1 MGVAGCSTAP
11 AVRAPDDTAPP
22 AETSPAETPAPPPSE
37 AARAQVPAEIPA
49 ADLATQYLFRAQYLG
64 PQQEDGSF
72 RLILWLESLR
82 RFRLQAVDP
91 IGRVAWNLDA
101 DDSQV
106 LWIDHRGQRVC
117 RYGESIEL
125 PGLAMGAFP
134 AAALPSL
141 LLGVIPVPPVVRP
154 KVHQQDG
161 VRHLQW
167 RDAEGR
173 AWTATLRNGD
183 LLRWALWAG
192 GRSGEEAGGEPV
204 AQLRRQEPWWIL
216 LDRRQDL
223 EVRWRQVLR
232 EPLEDLPPAPEIPPE
247 YGSEGCRE
255 EI

>member
-1 MGVAGCSTAP
+1 
-11 AVRAPDDTAPP
+11 
-22 AETSPAETPAPPPSE
+22 
-37 AARAQVPAEIPA
+37 VPAEIPTR
-49 ADLATQYLFRAQYLG
+49 DLATQYLFRAQYLG
-64 PQQEDGSF
+64 PQQEDASF
-72 RLILWLESLR
+72 RLILWLESSR

-101 DDSQV
+101 DGSQV

-141 LLGVIPVPPVVRP
+141 LLGVIPVPAEVRP

-167 RDAEGR
+167 RDTEGR
-173 AWTATLRNGD
+173 AWTATLRDGE
-183 LLRWALWAG
+183 LLRWALWPG

-204 AQLRRQEPWWIL
+204 AQLRRQAPWWIL

-232 EPLEDLPPAPEIPPE
+232 EPLEGLPPAPEIPPE
-247 YGSEGCRE
+247 YGSEGCRDG
-255 EI
+255 I